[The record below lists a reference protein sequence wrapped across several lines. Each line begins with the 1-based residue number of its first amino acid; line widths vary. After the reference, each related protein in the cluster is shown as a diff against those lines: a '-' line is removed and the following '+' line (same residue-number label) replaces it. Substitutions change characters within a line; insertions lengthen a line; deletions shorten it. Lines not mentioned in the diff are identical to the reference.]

1 MARRRIG
8 TTICAVLGLMVG
20 FCFSPGMAGDASAKV
35 KVSVKT
41 TYYPISG
48 KSGKALNASML
59 RGGSNR
65 ISLSHAVAAT
75 ETELDF
81 GEPKISIKKGKC
93 IVEDVDV
100 YLKIRYIYPKWKGR
114 GAAKTQ
120 VRKRWDAFW
129 RELKRHEENHGEI
142 AKAGA
147 KALEKELMRMKGNVA
162 LGCADFGGFAR
173 LRLDAIIRKTARAQR
188 NFDRREYAASSKIS
202 RLQRLLYEAR

>member
-1 MARRRIG
+1 MTFKGIG
-8 TTICAVLGLMVG
+8 TAFFAALCLMLGG
-20 FCFSPGMAGDASAKV
+20 TCCASAKV

-48 KSGKALNASML
+48 KDGKTLNASML
-59 RGGSNR
+59 KGGSTR
-65 ISLSHAVAAT
+65 IRLNHAVAAT

-81 GEPKISIKKGKC
+81 GEPDIAVKNGKC
-93 IVEDVDV
+93 VVEDVDV

-114 GAAKTQ
+114 GRASPQ
-120 VRKRWDAFW
+120 MRKRWDAFW
-129 RELKRHEENHGEI
+129 VELKRHEQNHGEI

-147 KALEKELMRMKGNVA
+147 EALEKELKRMKGNVA
-162 LGCADFGGFAR
+162 IGCADFGGFAR
-173 LRLDAIIRKTARAQR
+173 LRLDAIIRKTAMAQR